1 MIKKTEILNCM
12 KTTISVNA
20 LLRRMAIEYIKMDDA
35 VPVEE
40 EGRSTFR
47 SGELA
52 GFKKAMNIVET
63 MRNEKEDRDRHS
75 N

>member
-1 MIKKTEILNCM
+1 MRKKTEILDCM

-35 VPVEE
+35 IPVEE

-47 SGELA
+47 NGELV

-75 N
+75 D

>member
-1 MIKKTEILNCM
+1 
-12 KTTISVNA
+12 
-20 LLRRMAIEYIKMDDA
+20 MDDD

-40 EGRSTFR
+40 EGKGTFR

-75 N
+75 D

>member
-1 MIKKTEILNCM
+1 M

-40 EGRSTFR
+40 EGCSTFR
-47 SGELA
+47 NGELA

-63 MRNEKEDRDRHS
+63 LKNEKERKDNHEEEH
-75 N
+75 

>member
-1 MIKKTEILNCM
+1 MRKKTEILDCM

-20 LLRRMAIEYIKMDDA
+20 LLRRMAIEYIKRDGA

-47 SGELA
+47 NGELV
-52 GFKKAMNIVET
+52 GFKRAMQVVEKV
-63 MRNEKEDRDRHS
+63 RDEKEDRDRHS
-75 N
+75 D

>member
-1 MIKKTEILNCM
+1 M

-35 VPVEE
+35 IPVEEE

-47 SGELA
+47 NGELV
-52 GFKKAMNIVET
+52 GFKKAMKVVEKV
-63 MRNEKEDRDRHS
+63 RNEKECRDRQRD
-75 N
+75 

>member
-1 MIKKTEILNCM
+1 MRKKTEILNCM

-20 LLRRMAIEYIKMDDA
+20 L
-35 VPVEE
+35 
-40 EGRSTFR
+40 FR

-63 MRNEKEDRDRHS
+63 MRNEKEDRDRQCD
-75 N
+75 

>member
-1 MIKKTEILNCM
+1 MKM
-12 KTTISVNA
+12 KTMLNSAA
-20 LLRRMAIEYIKMDDA
+20 LLRRLAIEYIKMDDA
-35 VPVEE
+35 IPVEE

-75 N
+75 D

>member
-1 MIKKTEILNCM
+1 MRKKTEILNCM

-40 EGRSTFR
+40 EGKGTFR
-47 SGELA
+47 NGELV
-52 GFKKAMNIVET
+52 GFKRAMQVVEKV
-63 MRNEKEDRDRHS
+63 RNEKEGRDRHS
-75 N
+75 D

>member
-1 MIKKTEILNCM
+1 MRKKTEILDCM

-47 SGELA
+47 NGELV
-52 GFKKAMNIVET
+52 GFKRAMQVVEKV
-63 MRNEKEDRDRHS
+63 RDEKEDRDRHS
-75 N
+75 D